1 MQVCCFPP
9 FHLGLTVVAPLAEA
23 VHVVLSD
30 REYVLERSAVVLLV
44 ECSNLV
50 PVLDLSV
57 ELLHLRETE
66 ASLRTYSF
74 RISGHRRHL
83 LPCGFNLPAKQPTS
97 QASHQASGSW
107 SAPGRAATPR
117 SRCGGQSGRIAGS
130 SRALCSREKRA
141 IRIATAAQY
150 RHPYPTLSVRAA
162 RWDLRRLVS
171 LTSTA

>member
-1 MQVCCFPP
+1 MAAYAVRFFILVQVCCFPP

-83 LPCGFNLPAKQPTS
+83 FFHAVLICLPSSPPVKHLIRRQVLGQFRVAPLLQEVDAVGNLA
-97 QASHQASGSW
+97 
-107 SAPGRAATPR
+107 
-117 SRCGGQSGRIAGS
+117 
-130 SRALCSREKRA
+130 
-141 IRIATAAQY
+141 
-150 RHPYPTLSVRAA
+150 
-162 RWDLRRLVS
+162 VS
-171 LTSTA
+171 LVVPGHFVAERKER